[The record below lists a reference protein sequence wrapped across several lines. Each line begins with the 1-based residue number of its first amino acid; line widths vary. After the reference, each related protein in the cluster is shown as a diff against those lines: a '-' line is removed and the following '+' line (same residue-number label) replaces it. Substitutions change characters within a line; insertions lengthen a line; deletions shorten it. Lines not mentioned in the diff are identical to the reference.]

1 MGQLY
6 EKLVGLNLLITLL
19 YGALAMFLLSWQPVV
34 SGLLAYG
41 LGSAAQLL
49 NDALALIAGLPMA
62 SIENI
67 AISPWQ
73 VVAAYGVVVL
83 VWLGMRMIGGY
94 GVMRPFRMGNE
105 P

>member
-1 MGQLY
+1 
-6 EKLVGLNLLITLL
+6 
-19 YGALAMFLLSWQPVV
+19 
-34 SGLLAYG
+34 
-41 LGSAAQLL
+41 
-49 NDALALIAGLPMA
+49 MA

-73 VVAAYGVVVL
+73 VVAVYGVVVL